1 MNASPTRPAAETS
14 PSNRDL
20 ASWSAGID
28 RSPSPTA
35 SATGPAAAAKLKPP
49 PTGDCRSNAGQIDRA
64 VLAEPAVV
72 APTLDRT
79 KGPPLATV
87 GREAGR
93 GRVGKGGVVL
103 GGGVLL

>member
-20 ASWSAGID
+20 ASWSAGTD

-49 PTGDCRSNAGQIDRA
+49 PTGDCRSNAGQIDGA

-72 APTLDRT
+72 AQTLDRPT
-79 KGPPLATV
+79 GPSLAAPAVVAPTLA
-87 GREAGR
+87 RSQPAR
-93 GRVGKGGVVL
+93 DRQRVV
-103 GGGVLL
+103 